1 MEDTADPGYL
11 ENRFG
16 HQSKEEKLRVRRE
29 YRKLLDQVEGTCL
42 SPHCDRTSVLRKANG
57 SPRT

>member
-1 MEDTADPGYL
+1 MLTTMEETSDLSYL

-29 YRKLLDQVEGTCL
+29 YRKLLDKVEGNC
-42 SPHCDRTSVLRKANG
+42 
-57 SPRT
+57 